1 MPVSGGGKLMLDLHG
16 IATDPEFISPL
27 NSIIDHTY
35 IREMAWAKS

>member
-1 MPVSGGGKLMLDLHG
+1 MLDLHG

-35 IREMAWAKS
+35 IRNGLGKIIR